1 MIIRHASI
9 TRLVPECVTLMILL
23 SLLWGCVAGPGP
35 YPSSPPPPGP
45 AGHAQPPS
53 RQPIATVEALQG
65 PSVTVGGRPAYS
77 NMPVYENEEVRTGPG
92 SAATILIRG
101 GGVMELDQNTDP
113 VFTLISQTLC
123 VLVQMFRGHAQLD
136 SEGRC
141 IEAATPE
148 SQAFINSRIDIRVE
162 GGITTWR
169 VLTGRIE
176 VAARMKPR
184 ERVLVANEQR
194 TTVSRTALQRPV
206 KMTPPE
212 VQELNRNFLR
222 LRGSARL
229 PAHPKS
235 EQPEPSPPVRTGP
248 PPPPL
253 SVPAQPKSE
262 WPEVP
267 PPLRTAPPSP
277 PASTPVQP
285 RTQPPAILTPVPVQP
300 RTTTVPPPR

>member
-1 MIIRHASI
+1 MIIRRAKI

-35 YPSSPPPPGP
+35 YPSSPPPGPG
-45 AGHAQPPS
+45 GHAQPPP

-65 PSVTVGGRPAYS
+65 PNVTVGGRPAYS

-206 KMTPPE
+206 KMAPPE

-248 PPPPL
+248 PPPL
-253 SVPAQPKSE
+253 CQCRRSLGAGC
-262 WPEVP
+262 
-267 PPLRTAPPSP
+267 RRC
-277 PASTPVQP
+277 P
-285 RTQPPAILTPVPVQP
+285 R
-300 RTTTVPPPR
+300 R